1 MMPREVMMVGL
12 GGRHIAAL
20 GSQPV
25 FDGCI
30 SALSKLFREPLEYL
44 EGGLHVSQGT
54 VGLFILDIKGGT
66 DRTQLVVGEAIA
78 AAGKLYRVADRSL
91 GEVFSSQAEFDMKEA
106 EIEGSVV
113 RHQHPVFQE
122 RLGPGLD
129 VDEEGSVL

>member
-1 MMPREVMMVGL
+1 MVGL

-20 GSQPV
+20 GFQPV

-30 SALSKLFREPLEYL
+30 SVLSKLLREPLEYL
-44 EGGLHVSQGT
+44 EGGLHVSQGA

-66 DRTQLVVGEAIA
+66 DRTQLVVGEAVP

-113 RHQHPVFQE
+113 CHQHQE
-122 RLGPGLD
+122 
-129 VDEEGSVL
+129 